1 MKKLKESLPLEK
13 KGCKR
18 NEPIHREYEWERKLR
33 EDNVRIL
40 KEEFGCDF
48 LIPSN
53 HSGIFS

>member
-1 MKKLKESLPLEK
+1 MKNLKENLPPEK

-18 NEPIHREYEWERKLR
+18 NEQINREHEWEKKLR

-48 LIPSN
+48 LIRFN

>member
-1 MKKLKESLPLEK
+1 MKNLKESLPPEK

-18 NEPIHREYEWERKLR
+18 NEQTHREQEWEKKLR
-33 EDNVRIL
+33 EDNVKIL

-48 LIPSN
+48 LIRFN